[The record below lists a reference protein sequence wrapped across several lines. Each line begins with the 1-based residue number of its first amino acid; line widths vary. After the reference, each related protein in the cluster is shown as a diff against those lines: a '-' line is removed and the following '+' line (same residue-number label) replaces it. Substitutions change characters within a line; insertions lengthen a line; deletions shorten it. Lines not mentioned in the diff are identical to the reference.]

1 VLPVFASF
9 PLSRLKQAGR
19 IFVAGAKNK
28 EMISRPGFEP
38 FDTVEKA
45 IEAAKKIHG
54 SGTRLRYVRYPV
66 TSNRP
71 FI

>member
-1 VLPVFASF
+1 
-9 PLSRLKQAGR
+9 
-19 IFVAGAKNK
+19 VAGAKNK